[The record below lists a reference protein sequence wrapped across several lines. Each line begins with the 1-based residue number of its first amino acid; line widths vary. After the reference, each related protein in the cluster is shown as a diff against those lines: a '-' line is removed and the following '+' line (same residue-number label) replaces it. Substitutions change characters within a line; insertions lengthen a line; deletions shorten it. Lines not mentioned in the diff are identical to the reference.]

1 MRTKIFPIMHLVVI
15 RRDAYEREP
24 AIADK
29 LYQAFVDAKK
39 LALAR
44 MHRGHPFMLPWVH
57 DDIHE
62 VDEVFGGD
70 PYPYGIEANR
80 ATLEALV
87 GYMAEQHFI
96 PRAMPIEDVFVSVNK
111 ALR

>member
-1 MRTKIFPIMHLVVI
+1 MHVVVI
-15 RRDAYEREP
+15 RRDVYDRDP
-24 AIADK
+24 RIAEN
-29 LYQAFVDAKK
+29 LYKAFVEAKK

-44 MHRGHPFMLPWVH
+44 MHKGHPYMLPWVH
-57 DDIHE
+57 DDIEE

-87 GYMAEQHFI
+87 GYLAEQHFI
-96 PRAMPIEDVFVSVNK
+96 PRAMPIEELFVPVDKS
-111 ALR
+111 LR